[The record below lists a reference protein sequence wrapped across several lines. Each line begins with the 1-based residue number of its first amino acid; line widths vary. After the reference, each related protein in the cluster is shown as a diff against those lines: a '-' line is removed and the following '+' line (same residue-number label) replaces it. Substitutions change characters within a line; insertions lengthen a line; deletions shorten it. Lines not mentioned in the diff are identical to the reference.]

1 MNDITTFNFQTHA
14 VRTVT
19 DENGEPWFVAKD
31 VCDVLEIQNPT
42 DALKSLEEDERMTL
56 DNTEGHS
63 GKRGG
68 AQFFNVVNE
77 SGLYALI
84 FKSRK
89 PEAKAF
95 RKWVTSEVLPAL
107 RKTGTYTNPANAG
120 RKGPHKWGA
129 GELSTAALAAEFRA
143 FRSFAL
149 AAGLKGNPATISA
162 DTAMRRI
169 YGVSPLGVMQI
180 ELQSEEQQIHLNPT
194 EIAQI
199 VGLKGPREVNR
210 MLEEMGMQRRPA
222 EGGKWML
229 TDAGKA
235 YGVIVDSGKAHNGG
249 QMVQSVRWLESI
261 VPLVRKHI
269 TEREEKQ
276 EAA

>member
-1 MNDITTFNFQTHA
+1 MNSLTTFNFQSHD

-68 AQFFNVVNE
+68 AQFFNVVSE

-95 RKWVTSEVLPAL
+95 RKWVTAEVLPTI
-107 RKTGTYTNPANAG
+107 RKTGGYIRAAADETPEEIMARALFVAKDTIDRQKARIEEMKPKALFADAVASSKNSLLVGEMAKLLKQNGADIGQNRFFIWLRENGFLIRRQGSDYNMPTQRAMELGLFEIKEGAFAHSDGHVTITKTPKITGKGQVYFTN
-120 RKGPHKWGA
+120 
-129 GELSTAALAAEFRA
+129 LF
-143 FRSFAL
+143 
-149 AAGLKGNPATISA
+149 LKG
-162 DTAMRRI
+162 
-169 YGVSPLGVMQI
+169 Q
-180 ELQSEEQQIHLNPT
+180 
-194 EIAQI
+194 
-199 VGLKGPREVNR
+199 
-210 MLEEMGMQRRPA
+210 
-222 EGGKWML
+222 
-229 TDAGKA
+229 
-235 YGVIVDSGKAHNGG
+235 
-249 QMVQSVRWLESI
+249 
-261 VPLVRKHI
+261 
-269 TEREEKQ
+269 
-276 EAA
+276 AAPVV